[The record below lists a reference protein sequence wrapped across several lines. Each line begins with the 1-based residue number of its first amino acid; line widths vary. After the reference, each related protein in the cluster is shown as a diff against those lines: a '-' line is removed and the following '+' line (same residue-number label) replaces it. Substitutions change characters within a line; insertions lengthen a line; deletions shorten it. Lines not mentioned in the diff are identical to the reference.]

1 MREFQADRQA
11 IPDNNKI
18 SLLFNI
24 CLHVQIGQLITV
36 FGIGSIDESKINVVR
51 KHIIQFQPDYMLLN
65 VLWTLLSPSNSFK
78 NEFRSAYL
86 CVKN

>member
-18 SLLFNI
+18 SLLFNN

-51 KHIIQFQPDYMLLN
+51 KHIIHFQPDYMLLN
-65 VLWTLLSPSNSFK
+65 VLWTLLSLTNSFK